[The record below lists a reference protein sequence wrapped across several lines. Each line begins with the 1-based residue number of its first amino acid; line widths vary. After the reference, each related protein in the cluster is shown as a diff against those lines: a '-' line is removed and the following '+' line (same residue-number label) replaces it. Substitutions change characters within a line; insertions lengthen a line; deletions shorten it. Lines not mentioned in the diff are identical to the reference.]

1 MKQERSLE
9 SVTAVHSG
17 RKFFII
23 SGSYYGDKC
32 LPSLNDMLHEA
43 QRNPKAYNKM
53 KRDYE
58 YVAINA
64 IRRFLKGW
72 KSEVKIIPH
81 YTFGEPNKGQIR
93 DYDNIVAAARKI
105 INDAMVKTN
114 TIVDDKPE
122 YLGYGTNEFVYV
134 DIPFIKVDLEEI
146 KNED

>member
-1 MKQERSLE
+1 MKQGRNSENDTVVLI
-9 SVTAVHSG
+9 G

-23 SGSYYGDKC
+23 SGAYYGDKC

-53 KRDYE
+53 KRECE
-58 YVAINA
+58 YVAIDA
-64 IRRFLKGW
+64 IRRFLRGW
-72 KSEVKIIPH
+72 KTEGRIIPH
-81 YTFGEPNKGQIR
+81 YTFGEPNRGQIR

-114 TIVDDKPE
+114 TIVDDKPK

-134 DIPFIKVDLEEI
+134 DTPFIKVELEEI